1 MEDGNCFAE
10 RTLIS
15 ENSTF
20 RSKVHALACAL
31 VTFTSEEKILSF
43 PPEKVLRRKK
53 IVDKFSVYATLEVY
67 MMYLCARTNRQGSD
81 DKTML
86 DVSKEEW
93 LAMSEKEQDS
103 LLKEALGDLIETWVE
118 EGPDE

>member
-1 MEDGNCFAE
+1 
-10 RTLIS
+10 
-15 ENSTF
+15 
-20 RSKVHALACAL
+20 
-31 VTFTSEEKILSF
+31 
-43 PPEKVLRRKK
+43 
-53 IVDKFSVYATLEVY
+53 

>member
-1 MEDGNCFAE
+1 MKDGLCFAE

-20 RSKVHALACAL
+20 RSKVHALDCAL
-31 VTFTSEEKILSF
+31 VLLHIKRRFFLSRPKKF
-43 PPEKVLRRKK
+43 LRRKK

-93 LAMSEKEQDS
+93 LAMSEKDQDS